1 MTLPGGFP
9 AAEFAQRTAR
19 AQALMARESL
29 AALLL
34 TNEPDLRYFSGFL
47 TRFWESPTRPWFLIV
62 PASGDPVAVIPSIGR
77 ELMARTWLRDIRTW
91 RAPDPVDDGV
101 GLLADTLRELAG
113 PGGRIGVPMGPG
125 THLRMPLQ
133 SWRALRL
140 QAAGLRFDD
149 DAGIVRDLRMVK
161 SEPEIG
167 RIRTPG
173 MFDLRWKKPDPLVPR
188 RWRLEVAGRI
198 AAPFLGAYAASKHAL
213 EAVSDSLR
221 RELMLYGVDVIV
233 IEPGSVATPI
243 WDKAESADYTPY
255 FRTDYKDSVSRLRAH
270 ALKEGRAGFP
280 PERVAA
286 SVLRALVAPKPPTR
300 IPVVPGRL
308 KNWLLP
314 RLLPDRA
321 LDALIA
327 KGLGLR
333 RPER

>member
-1 MTLPGGFP
+1 MKRSVVVTGASTGIGY
-9 AAEFAQRTAR
+9 AVAQ
-19 AQALMARESL
+19 LLAREGFHVFAGVRRMDDADRLVEEIGDELTPLVFDVTDPQGVADAARDVGERL
-29 AALLL
+29 ANTTLAGLVNNAGIATAGPLLHQPIDEFRRQL
-34 TNEPDLRYFSGFL
+34 EIN
-47 TRFWESPTRPWFLIV
+47 V
-62 PASGDPVAVIPSIGR
+62 VAQVAVIQAFAPLLGADR
-77 ELMARTWLRDIRTW
+77 ARN
-91 RAPDPVDDGV
+91 
-101 GLLADTLRELAG
+101 G
-113 PGGRIGVPMGPG
+113 PPGRIVNM
-125 THLRMPLQ
+125 
-133 SWRALRL
+133 S
-140 QAAGLRFDD
+140 
-149 DAGIVRDLRMVK
+149 
-161 SEPEIG
+161 S
-167 RIRTPG
+167 
-173 MFDLRWKKPDPLVPR
+173 
-188 RWRLEVAGRI
+188 VAGRI

-243 WDKAESADYTPY
+243 WDKAENADYTPY
-255 FRTDYKDSVSRLRAH
+255 FRTEYKDSVSRLRAH

-321 LDALIA
+321 LDALIG

-333 RPER
+333 RPGR

>member
-1 MTLPGGFP
+1 MKRSVVVTGASTGIGY
-9 AAEFAQRTAR
+9 AIAQM
-19 AQALMARESL
+19 LAREGFHVFAGVRRRQDADRLIEEIGDELTPLVFDVTDPQGVADAARDVGERL
-29 AALLL
+29 ANTTLAGLVNNAGIATAGPLLHQPIEEFRRQL
-34 TNEPDLRYFSGFL
+34 EINVVAQVAVVQAFAPLLGADR
-47 TRFWESPTRPWFLIV
+47 TRI
-62 PASGDPVAVIPSIGR
+62 GDP
-77 ELMARTWLRDIRTW
+77 
-91 RAPDPVDDGV
+91 
-101 GLLADTLRELAG
+101 
-113 PGGRIGVPMGPG
+113 GRIINM
-125 THLRMPLQ
+125 
-133 SWRALRL
+133 S
-140 QAAGLRFDD
+140 
-149 DAGIVRDLRMVK
+149 
-161 SEPEIG
+161 S
-167 RIRTPG
+167 
-173 MFDLRWKKPDPLVPR
+173 
-188 RWRLEVAGRI
+188 VAGRI

>member
-1 MTLPGGFP
+1 MKRSVVVTGASTGIGY
-9 AAEFAQRTAR
+9 AIAQM
-19 AQALMARESL
+19 LAREGFHVFAGVRRSQDADRLIEEIGDELTPLVFDIADPEGL
-29 AALLL
+29 AEAARDVGERLGRTTLAGLVNNAGIATAGPLLHQPIEEFRRQL
-34 TNEPDLRYFSGFL
+34 EINVVAQVAVVQAFAPLLGADR
-47 TRFWESPTRPWFLIV
+47 TRT
-62 PASGDPVAVIPSIGR
+62 GDP
-77 ELMARTWLRDIRTW
+77 
-91 RAPDPVDDGV
+91 
-101 GLLADTLRELAG
+101 
-113 PGGRIGVPMGPG
+113 GRIINM
-125 THLRMPLQ
+125 
-133 SWRALRL
+133 S
-140 QAAGLRFDD
+140 
-149 DAGIVRDLRMVK
+149 
-161 SEPEIG
+161 S
-167 RIRTPG
+167 
-173 MFDLRWKKPDPLVPR
+173 
-188 RWRLEVAGRI
+188 VAGRI

-321 LDALIA
+321 LDALIG
-327 KGLGLR
+327 KIFGLIR
-333 RPER
+333 AD

>member
-1 MTLPGGFP
+1 MKRSVVVTGASTGIGY
-9 AAEFAQRTAR
+9 AVAQ
-19 AQALMARESL
+19 LLAREGFHVFAGVRRMDDADRLVEEIGDELTPLVFDVTDPQGVADAARDVGERL
-29 AALLL
+29 ANTTLAGLVNNAGIATAGPLLHQPIDEFRRQL
-34 TNEPDLRYFSGFL
+34 EIN
-47 TRFWESPTRPWFLIV
+47 V
-62 PASGDPVAVIPSIGR
+62 VAQVAVIQAFAPLLGADR
-77 ELMARTWLRDIRTW
+77 ARN
-91 RAPDPVDDGV
+91 
-101 GLLADTLRELAG
+101 G
-113 PGGRIGVPMGPG
+113 PPGRIVNM
-125 THLRMPLQ
+125 
-133 SWRALRL
+133 S
-140 QAAGLRFDD
+140 
-149 DAGIVRDLRMVK
+149 
-161 SEPEIG
+161 S
-167 RIRTPG
+167 
-173 MFDLRWKKPDPLVPR
+173 
-188 RWRLEVAGRI
+188 VAGRI

-243 WDKAESADYTPY
+243 WDKAENADYTPY
-255 FRTDYKDSVSRLRAH
+255 LRTDYKDSVSRLRAH

>member
-1 MTLPGGFP
+1 MKRSVVVTGASTGIGY
-9 AAEFAQRTAR
+9 AIAQM
-19 AQALMARESL
+19 LAREGFHVFAGVRRSQDADRLIEEIGDELTPLVFDIADPEGL
-29 AALLL
+29 AEAARDVGERLGRTTLAGLVNNAGIATAGPLLHQPIEEFRRQL
-34 TNEPDLRYFSGFL
+34 EINVVAQVAVVQAFAPLLGADR
-47 TRFWESPTRPWFLIV
+47 TRT
-62 PASGDPVAVIPSIGR
+62 GDP
-77 ELMARTWLRDIRTW
+77 
-91 RAPDPVDDGV
+91 
-101 GLLADTLRELAG
+101 
-113 PGGRIGVPMGPG
+113 GRIINM
-125 THLRMPLQ
+125 
-133 SWRALRL
+133 S
-140 QAAGLRFDD
+140 
-149 DAGIVRDLRMVK
+149 
-161 SEPEIG
+161 S
-167 RIRTPG
+167 
-173 MFDLRWKKPDPLVPR
+173 
-188 RWRLEVAGRI
+188 VAGRI

-243 WDKAESADYTPY
+243 WDKAENADYTPY
-255 FRTDYKDSVSRLRAH
+255 FRTEYKDSVSRLRAH

>member
-1 MTLPGGFP
+1 MKRSVVVTGASTGIGY
-9 AAEFAQRTAR
+9 AIAQM
-19 AQALMARESL
+19 LAREGFHVFAGVRRRQDADRLIEEIGDELTPLVFDIADPEGL
-29 AALLL
+29 AEAARDVGERLGRTTLAGLVNNAGIATAGPLLHQPIEEFRRQL
-34 TNEPDLRYFSGFL
+34 EINVVAQVAVVQAFAPLLGADR
-47 TRFWESPTRPWFLIV
+47 TRT
-62 PASGDPVAVIPSIGR
+62 GDP
-77 ELMARTWLRDIRTW
+77 
-91 RAPDPVDDGV
+91 
-101 GLLADTLRELAG
+101 
-113 PGGRIGVPMGPG
+113 GRIINM
-125 THLRMPLQ
+125 
-133 SWRALRL
+133 S
-140 QAAGLRFDD
+140 
-149 DAGIVRDLRMVK
+149 
-161 SEPEIG
+161 S
-167 RIRTPG
+167 
-173 MFDLRWKKPDPLVPR
+173 
-188 RWRLEVAGRI
+188 VAGRI

-327 KGLGLR
+327 KGIGLR

>member
-1 MTLPGGFP
+1 M
-9 AAEFAQRTAR
+9 
-19 AQALMARESL
+19 S
-29 AALLL
+29 
-34 TNEPDLRYFSGFL
+34 S
-47 TRFWESPTRPWFLIV
+47 
-62 PASGDPVAVIPSIGR
+62 
-77 ELMARTWLRDIRTW
+77 
-91 RAPDPVDDGV
+91 
-101 GLLADTLRELAG
+101 
-113 PGGRIGVPMGPG
+113 
-125 THLRMPLQ
+125 
-133 SWRALRL
+133 
-140 QAAGLRFDD
+140 
-149 DAGIVRDLRMVK
+149 
-161 SEPEIG
+161 
-167 RIRTPG
+167 
-173 MFDLRWKKPDPLVPR
+173 
-188 RWRLEVAGRI
+188 VAGRI

-243 WDKAESADYTPY
+243 WDKAENADYTPY

>member
-1 MTLPGGFP
+1 MKRSVVVTGASTGIGY
-9 AAEFAQRTAR
+9 AIAQM
-19 AQALMARESL
+19 LAREGFHVFAGVRRRQDADRLIEEIGDELTPLVFDIADPEGL
-29 AALLL
+29 AEAARDVGERLGRTTLAGLVNNAGIATAGPLLHQPIEEFRRQL
-34 TNEPDLRYFSGFL
+34 EINVVAQVAVVQAFAPLLGADR
-47 TRFWESPTRPWFLIV
+47 TRT
-62 PASGDPVAVIPSIGR
+62 GDP
-77 ELMARTWLRDIRTW
+77 
-91 RAPDPVDDGV
+91 
-101 GLLADTLRELAG
+101 
-113 PGGRIGVPMGPG
+113 GRIINM
-125 THLRMPLQ
+125 
-133 SWRALRL
+133 S
-140 QAAGLRFDD
+140 
-149 DAGIVRDLRMVK
+149 
-161 SEPEIG
+161 S
-167 RIRTPG
+167 
-173 MFDLRWKKPDPLVPR
+173 
-188 RWRLEVAGRI
+188 VAGRI

-321 LDALIA
+321 LDALIG

-333 RPER
+333 RPGR

>member
-1 MTLPGGFP
+1 MKRSVVVTGASTGIGY
-9 AAEFAQRTAR
+9 AVAQ
-19 AQALMARESL
+19 LLAREGFHVFAGVRRMDDADRLVEEIGDELTPLVFDVTDPQGVADAARDVGERL
-29 AALLL
+29 ANTTLAGLVNNAGIATAGPLLHQPIDEFRRQL
-34 TNEPDLRYFSGFL
+34 EIN
-47 TRFWESPTRPWFLIV
+47 V
-62 PASGDPVAVIPSIGR
+62 VAQVAVIQAFAPLLGADR
-77 ELMARTWLRDIRTW
+77 ARN
-91 RAPDPVDDGV
+91 
-101 GLLADTLRELAG
+101 G
-113 PGGRIGVPMGPG
+113 PPGRIVNM
-125 THLRMPLQ
+125 
-133 SWRALRL
+133 S
-140 QAAGLRFDD
+140 
-149 DAGIVRDLRMVK
+149 
-161 SEPEIG
+161 S
-167 RIRTPG
+167 
-173 MFDLRWKKPDPLVPR
+173 
-188 RWRLEVAGRI
+188 VAGRI

-243 WDKAESADYTPY
+243 WDKAENADYTPY

>member
-1 MTLPGGFP
+1 MKRSVVVTGASTGIGY
-9 AAEFAQRTAR
+9 AIAQM
-19 AQALMARESL
+19 LAREGFHVFAGVRRRQDADRLIEEIGDELTPLVFDIADPEGL
-29 AALLL
+29 AEAARDVGERLGRTTLAGLVNNAGIATAGPLLHQPIEEFRRQL
-34 TNEPDLRYFSGFL
+34 EINVVAQVAVVQAFAPLLGADR
-47 TRFWESPTRPWFLIV
+47 TRT
-62 PASGDPVAVIPSIGR
+62 GDP
-77 ELMARTWLRDIRTW
+77 
-91 RAPDPVDDGV
+91 
-101 GLLADTLRELAG
+101 
-113 PGGRIGVPMGPG
+113 GRIINM
-125 THLRMPLQ
+125 
-133 SWRALRL
+133 S
-140 QAAGLRFDD
+140 
-149 DAGIVRDLRMVK
+149 
-161 SEPEIG
+161 S
-167 RIRTPG
+167 
-173 MFDLRWKKPDPLVPR
+173 
-188 RWRLEVAGRI
+188 VAGRI

-221 RELMLYGVDVIV
+221 RELILYGVDVIV